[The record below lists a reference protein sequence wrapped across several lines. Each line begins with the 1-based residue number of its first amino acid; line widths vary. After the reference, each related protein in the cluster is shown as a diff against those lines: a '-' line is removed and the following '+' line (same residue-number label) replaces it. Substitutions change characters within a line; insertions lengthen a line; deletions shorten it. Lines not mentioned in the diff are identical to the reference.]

1 MRVVFGFA
9 AAGVLLSAYVICPD
23 SVRASFAETV
33 TPEEHVLEDMQDGV
47 ETIMAYLKGVEPM
60 TPDNGPAG
68 IL

>member
-33 TPEEHVLEDMQDGV
+33 TP
-47 ETIMAYLKGVEPM
+47 
-60 TPDNGPAG
+60 
-68 IL
+68 